1 MNRMKKLLIGLA
13 VSAIALV
20 SYGQKVITSKD
31 TLKLSVSEVKHS
43 ENKVYLDK
51 DSNIFVSVYKINF
64 NEFSTKIK
72 KSKSFPV
79 INANFSMK
87 PLTPS
92 YDTTFNSNDVN
103 INYIPQFTT
112 NIVRWEKLEKQVA
125 DTILKYK
132 SNAIIVTGL
141 IYTNV
146 TKNMG
151 DHSPA
156 AYVDKTKIKIAD
168 EMFKVLI
175 LNENDVR
182 SWIIGNTGVGDFSKA
197 IPYKLVYEDAKEINS
212 QINLLF
218 VK

>member
-1 MNRMKKLLIGLA
+1 MKKLLIGLA

-79 INANFSMK
+79 NANFSMK

-151 DHSPA
+151 DQSPA

-182 SWIIGNTGVGDFSKA
+182 SWIIGNTGVDNFSKA